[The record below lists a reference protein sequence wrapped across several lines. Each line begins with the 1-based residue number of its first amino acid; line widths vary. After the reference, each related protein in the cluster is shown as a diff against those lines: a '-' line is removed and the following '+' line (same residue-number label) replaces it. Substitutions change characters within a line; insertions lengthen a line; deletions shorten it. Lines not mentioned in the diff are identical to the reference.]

1 MNNPRNTIQ
10 FDEGWNFV
18 QKAIT
23 KLTNILEGLPE
34 PQFTTQEN
42 MMIYET
48 IYNMCTQKP
57 PYDHTARL
65 YEKYQESYVEYILTT
80 VLPSLNEKN
89 GELMLRELV
98 IRWSNH
104 KIMVDCLSKFF
115 HYIDRYYV
123 VRLYLIPCKEV
134 GLLTFRDLVYYKI
147 KGKVRDA
154 VICLINRER
163 EGEQIDRVLLKN
175 VLDFFVEIGMGEM
188 DYYEDFEEAMIN
200 DAAAYYSQK
209 ASIWVLDSSCYDY
222 MLKAHE
228 CFRQEKDR
236 VSCYLHPST
245 ETKLLKKVQQEF
257 SSVVSGHSA
266 QLLEKMH
273 LEDSSDD
280 MVCNIYSIMALLI
293 YLEVNF

>member
-1 MNNPRNTIQ
+1 MTCDRRNIIQ

-23 KLTNILEGLPE
+23 KLKNIIEGLPE
-34 PQFTTQEN
+34 PQFTTEEK
-42 MMIYET
+42 MMIYAT

-65 YEKYQESYVEYILTT
+65 HEKYQESYVEYIFTT
-80 VLPSLNEKN
+80 VLPPLNEKN

-115 HYIDRYYV
+115 HYLDRYYV
-123 VRLYLIPCKEV
+123 VRLYISPCKEV
-134 GLLTFRDLVYYKI
+134 GLLTFRDLVYDRI

-154 VICLINRER
+154 VISLINRER

-175 VLDFFVEIGMGEM
+175 VLDFFVEIGMGKM
-188 DYYEDFEEAMIN
+188 DYYENDFEEAMIN
-200 DAAAYYSQK
+200 DAAAYYSRK
-209 ASIWVLDSSCYDY
+209 ASIWVLDSSCYNY

-236 VSCYLHPST
+236 ASCYLHPST
-245 ETKLLKKVQQEF
+245 ETKLLEKVQQEF

-273 LEDSSDD
+273 LEDSCDD
-280 MVCNIYSIMALLI
+280 MVDDFVVI
-293 YLEVNF
+293 

>member
-34 PQFTTQEN
+34 PQFTTQDN

-98 IRWSNH
+98 IR
-104 KIMVDCLSKFF
+104 
-115 HYIDRYYV
+115 
-123 VRLYLIPCKEV
+123 LYLIPCKEV

-175 VLDFFVEIGMGEM
+175 VLDIFVEIGMGEM
-188 DYYEDFEEAMIN
+188 EYYEKDFEEAMIN
-200 DAAAYYSQK
+200 DAAAYYSRN

-236 VSCYLHPST
+236 ASCYLHPST
-245 ETKLLKKVQQEF
+245 ETKLLEKVKQEF

-273 LEDSSDD
+273 LEDSCDD
-280 MVCNIYSIMALLI
+280 MVDDFVVI
-293 YLEVNF
+293 